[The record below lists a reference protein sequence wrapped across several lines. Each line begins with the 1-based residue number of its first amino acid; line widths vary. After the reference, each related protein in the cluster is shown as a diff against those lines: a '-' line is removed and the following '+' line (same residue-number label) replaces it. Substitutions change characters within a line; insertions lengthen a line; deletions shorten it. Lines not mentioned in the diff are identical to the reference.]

1 VAERASLTTGPR
13 VLTQKTFQTNL
24 NKFNEV
30 SMFGLLQLP
39 WWGYIVVTLV
49 LTQITLF
56 GVTIFLHRHQAHRSV
71 DLHPIVS
78 HFFRFWLWM
87 TTGQITKEWAAIHRK
102 HHAKVDTIDDP
113 HSPQIHGL
121 KKVLLQ
127 GAELYRQE
135 KCNQET
141 LDRYGHGTPDDWLER
156 NVYTKHSAAGNVALL
171 IINIVLFGFIGIT
184 IWALQMAWVPF
195 FAGGVI
201 NGVGH
206 AIGYRNFEC
215 KDASRNIIPFGI
227 FVAGEE
233 LHNNHHTYGTSAKF
247 SVKWWEIDL
256 GWSVIRL
263 LQLLGLA
270 KPKFIAPRAKLTA
283 GKSSIDHDTLKT
295 LLTHRYQVLADYR
308 KTVISPV
315 FQAERKKRQQV
326 LSGEAHTLLIRD
338 ASLVNESKQR
348 ALTTVLEQ
356 NPALN
361 TIYQFRVALQNI
373 WARSTD
379 TQQVLL
385 KRLQEWCKQ
394 AEDSG
399 VEVLQHFVMRLK
411 GYTTSS

>member
-1 VAERASLTTGPR
+1 
-13 VLTQKTFQTNL
+13 
-24 NKFNEV
+24 
-30 SMFGLLQLP
+30 MFGLLQLP

-127 GAELYRQE
+127 GAELYRKE

-156 NVYTKHSAAGNVALL
+156 NIYTKHSAAGNVALL
-171 IINIVLFGFIGIT
+171 IINFALFGFIGIT
-184 IWALQMAWVPF
+184 IWAIQMAWVPF

-215 KDASRNIIPFGI
+215 KDASRNIIPLGI
-227 FVAGEE
+227 FIAGEE

-256 GWSVIRL
+256 GWSIIRL
-263 LQLLGLA
+263 LQLVGLA
-270 KPKFIAPRAKLTA
+270 KPKFIAPQAKLTA
-283 GKSSIDHDTLKT
+283 RKSNIDHDTLKT

-308 KTVISPV
+308 KIVISPV

-338 ASLVNESKQR
+338 TSLITESKQHV
-348 ALTTVLEQ
+348 LHTVLEQ
-356 NPALN
+356 NPMLN
-361 TIYQFRVALQNI
+361 NVYQLRVALQNI

-379 TQQVLL
+379 SQQVLL
-385 KRLQEWCKQ
+385 KRLQEWCQQ

-399 VEVLQHFVMRLK
+399 VEVLRNFVMRIK
-411 GYTTSS
+411 GYTPSN